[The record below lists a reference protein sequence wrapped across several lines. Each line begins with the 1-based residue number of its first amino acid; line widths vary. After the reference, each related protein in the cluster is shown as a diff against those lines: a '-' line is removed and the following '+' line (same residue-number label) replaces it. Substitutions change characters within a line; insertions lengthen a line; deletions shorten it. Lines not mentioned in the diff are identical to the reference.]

1 MDVDKQYSK
10 TCTDSLQL
18 KVTTHYDKLYDH
30 ISMDNSII
38 VYIVDEYVR
47 NYQITSQEGRICWLK
62 NNTVMTKMI
71 SQLQPMD
78 T

>member
-1 MDVDKQYSK
+1 
-10 TCTDSLQL
+10 
-18 KVTTHYDKLYDH
+18 VTTHYDKLYDH
-30 ISMDNSII
+30 IYIDNSII
-38 VYIVDEYVR
+38 VYIVNEYVR

-78 T
+78 NT